1 MPTIN
6 KCRICLRLTFFIA
19 IVVFLVC
26 FFYSDFK
33 IMRLIYKN
41 KSEIWFRISIVRA
54 IAFDIYLV
62 SIALF
67 VAALFFFN
75 DAIKL
80 GATQAMVEKNSWHF
94 AGSTAIS
101 VARFM
106 VYGWCLGLRLHYLSN
121 YETNPKQMLRK
132 VLTSNIMIAY

>member
-33 IMRLIYKN
+33 IMRLIYIK
-41 KSEIWFRISIVRA
+41 KSETWFKISVVRA
-54 IAFDIYLV
+54 FAFDIYLV

-80 GATQAMVEKNSWHF
+80 GAT
-94 AGSTAIS
+94 
-101 VARFM
+101 
-106 VYGWCLGLRLHYLSN
+106 
-121 YETNPKQMLRK
+121 
-132 VLTSNIMIAY
+132 